1 MREKPSSPPRVLVVE
16 DELLIAESLLGNLQD
31 YGIHVVGP
39 LGTVKDALTLLA
51 AGDVPIDLTLL
62 DVNLRGEPAFPVAEA
77 LRARRIPFVFMTG
90 YSESAMPAKYRD
102 VPRLEKPVATEEI
115 LRVLGLTAAR

>member
-1 MREKPSSPPRVLVVE
+1 MSEKTSPRPRVLVVE
-16 DELLIAESLLGNLQD
+16 DELLIAECLLGNLQD
-31 YGIHVVGP
+31 YGVDVLGP
-39 LGTVKDALTLLA
+39 LGTVRDVLKLLA
-51 AGDVPIDLTLL
+51 ENDSPIDLTLL

-90 YSESAMPAKYRD
+90 YSESAMPPRYRD
-102 VPRLEKPVATEEI
+102 VPRLEKPVATEDI